1 MINMN
6 TLKKSS
12 AIISRNLLI
21 AFVVY
26 FLFYSFVKNANNLA
40 FFCTKFIVY
49 FHFICLNFH
58 YRKIMKICGDDMQT
72 SPQSNDKIYDL
83 AVIGGGINGV
93 GIAADASGRG
103 LSVFLCE
110 KDDLASHTSS
120 ASSKLIHG
128 GLRYLEHKEFRL
140 VREAL
145 AEREVLLAKAP
156 HIIRPMR
163 FIMPHRP
170 HLRPAWLIRTG
181 LFFYDHLGKR
191 EKLLGSNNVYFK
203 EDSPLN
209 SAITRGFEYSD
220 CAVDDSRL
228 VVLNAMHAREKGADV
243 VTRTRC
249 LSAQRDGQYWLV
261 DLENE
266 HGQFQIKAKALVNA
280 AGPWVAQFIKQDLQL
295 KSPYGIRLI
304 QGSHIIVPKLY
315 ECDKAFIMQN
325 DDRRIVFAI
334 PYLDQYTM
342 IGTTDRE
349 YQGDPA
355 QVKITQEEI
364 DYLIEVSN
372 AHFKKQL
379 TQQDIIWTFAGVR
392 PLCDDESD
400 NPSAITR
407 DYTLALSKGEK
418 GQAPLLS
425 VFGGKLTTYRKL
437 AESAMQQL
445 KAFFPEMQGSWT
457 ATEALPGGENMH
469 SVEQLIQEIR
479 AQITDAPEALA
490 KRWASTYGSRIW
502 NILGEITSVDQ
513 LGKHFGQG
521 LYAKEVDYLSRFEW
535 VTSTQDVL
543 WRRSKLGLSFMPSE
557 ELALDAYLAAK
568 QQSPHAA

>member
-1 MINMN
+1 
-6 TLKKSS
+6 
-12 AIISRNLLI
+12 
-21 AFVVY
+21 
-26 FLFYSFVKNANNLA
+26 
-40 FFCTKFIVY
+40 
-49 FHFICLNFH
+49 
-58 YRKIMKICGDDMQT
+58 MQT
-72 SPQSNDKIYDL
+72 SPLLKDKIYDI

-93 GIAADASGRG
+93 GIAADAAGRG

-203 EDSPLN
+203 DDSPLN

-249 LSAQRDGQYWLV
+249 LSAQRVEGYWV
-261 DLENE
+261 VELENAQ
-266 HGQFQIKAKALVNA
+266 GSFKIKAKALVNA
-280 AGPWVAQFIKQDLQL
+280 AGPWVAQFIKQDLEL

-304 QGSHIIVPKLY
+304 QGSHIVVPKLY
-315 ECDKAFIMQN
+315 EGDKAFIMQN

-349 YQGDPA
+349 YQGDPSKV
-355 QVKITQEEI
+355 QITQAET
-364 DYLIEVSN
+364 DYLLEVSN

-379 TQQDIIWTFAGVR
+379 TQADIIWTFAGVR

-407 DYTLALSKGEK
+407 DYTLALSQETHD
-418 GQAPLLS
+418 QAPLLS

-445 KAFFPEMQGSWT
+445 KAFFPEMKGSWT
-457 ATEALPGGENMH
+457 ATEALPGGENMA
-469 SVEQLIQEIR
+469 SAEQLVNEIR
-479 AQITDAPEALA
+479 AQITDVSESLA
-490 KRWASTYGSRIW
+490 KRWATSYGSRIW
-502 NILGEITSVDQ
+502 NILGEAVSIDQ
-513 LGKHFGQG
+513 LGLSFGHG
-521 LYAKEVDYLSRFEW
+521 LFAKEVDYLCRFEW
-535 VTSTQDVL
+535 VTTSEDIL
-543 WRRSKLGLSFMPSE
+543 WRRSKLGLVFAQNE
-557 ELALDAYLAAK
+557 IDGLDAYLSNKPNHIVAA
-568 QQSPHAA
+568 

>member
-1 MINMN
+1 
-6 TLKKSS
+6 
-12 AIISRNLLI
+12 
-21 AFVVY
+21 
-26 FLFYSFVKNANNLA
+26 
-40 FFCTKFIVY
+40 
-49 FHFICLNFH
+49 
-58 YRKIMKICGDDMQT
+58 MQT
-72 SPQSNDKIYDL
+72 SPLSKDKIYDI

-93 GIAADASGRG
+93 GIAADAAGRG

-203 EDSPLN
+203 DDSPLN

-249 LSAQRDGQYWLV
+249 LSAQRVEGYWV
-261 DLENE
+261 VELENAQ
-266 HGQFQIKAKALVNA
+266 GSFKIKAKALVNA

-304 QGSHIIVPKLY
+304 QGSHIVVPKLY
-315 ECDKAFIMQN
+315 EGDKAFIMQN

-349 YQGDPA
+349 YQGDPSKV
-355 QVKITQEEI
+355 QITQAET
-364 DYLIEVSN
+364 DYLLEVSN

-379 TQQDIIWTFAGVR
+379 TQADIIWTFAGVR

-407 DYTLALSKGEK
+407 DYTLALSQETND
-418 GQAPLLS
+418 QAPLLS

-437 AESAMQQL
+437 AESAMHQL
-445 KAFFPEMQGSWT
+445 NPFFPEMKESWT
-457 ATEALPGGENMH
+457 ASEALPGGENMA
-469 SVEQLIQEIR
+469 SAEQLANEIR
-479 AQITDAPEALA
+479 AQITDVSESLA
-490 KRWASTYGSRIW
+490 KRWATSYGSRIW
-502 NILGEITSVDQ
+502 NILGEAVSIDQ
-513 LGKHFGQG
+513 LGLGFGHG
-521 LYAKEVDYLSRFEW
+521 LFAKEVDYLCRFEW
-535 VTSTQDVL
+535 VTTSEDIL
-543 WRRSKLGLSFMPSE
+543 WRRSKLGLVFAQNE
-557 ELALDAYLAAK
+557 IDRLDAYLSNKPNHTVAA
-568 QQSPHAA
+568 

>member
-1 MINMN
+1 
-6 TLKKSS
+6 
-12 AIISRNLLI
+12 
-21 AFVVY
+21 
-26 FLFYSFVKNANNLA
+26 
-40 FFCTKFIVY
+40 
-49 FHFICLNFH
+49 
-58 YRKIMKICGDDMQT
+58 MQT
-72 SPQSNDKIYDL
+72 SPLLKDKIYDI

-93 GIAADASGRG
+93 GIAADAAGRG

-203 EDSPLN
+203 DDSPLN

-249 LSAQRDGQYWLV
+249 LSAQRVEGYWV
-261 DLENE
+261 VELENAQ
-266 HGQFQIKAKALVNA
+266 GSFKIKAKALVNA
-280 AGPWVAQFIKQDLQL
+280 AGPWVAQFIKQDLEL

-304 QGSHIIVPKLY
+304 QGSHIVVPKLY
-315 ECDKAFIMQN
+315 EGDKAFIMQN

-349 YQGDPA
+349 YQGDTSKV
-355 QVKITQEEI
+355 QITQAET
-364 DYLIEVSN
+364 DYLLEVSN

-379 TQQDIIWTFAGVR
+379 TQADIIWTFAGVR

-407 DYTLALSKGEK
+407 DYTLALSQETHD
-418 GQAPLLS
+418 QAPLLS

-445 KAFFPEMQGSWT
+445 KAFFPEMKGSWT
-457 ATEALPGGENMH
+457 ATEALPGGENMA
-469 SVEQLIQEIR
+469 SAEQLVNEIR
-479 AQITDAPEALA
+479 AQITDVSESLA
-490 KRWASTYGSRIW
+490 KRWATSYGSRIW
-502 NILGEITSVDQ
+502 NILGEAVSIDQ
-513 LGKHFGQG
+513 LGLSFGHG
-521 LYAKEVDYLSRFEW
+521 LFAKEVDYLCRFEW
-535 VTSTQDVL
+535 ATTSEDIL
-543 WRRSKLGLSFMPSE
+543 WRRSKLGLVFAQNEIDS
-557 ELALDAYLAAK
+557 LDAYLSNKPNHTVAA
-568 QQSPHAA
+568 

>member
-1 MINMN
+1 
-6 TLKKSS
+6 
-12 AIISRNLLI
+12 
-21 AFVVY
+21 
-26 FLFYSFVKNANNLA
+26 
-40 FFCTKFIVY
+40 
-49 FHFICLNFH
+49 
-58 YRKIMKICGDDMQT
+58 MQT
-72 SPQSNDKIYDL
+72 SPLLKDKIYDI

-93 GIAADASGRG
+93 GIAADAAGRG

-203 EDSPLN
+203 DDSPLN

-249 LSAQRDGQYWLV
+249 LSAQRVEGYWV
-261 DLENE
+261 VELENAQ
-266 HGQFQIKAKALVNA
+266 GSFKIKAKALVNA
-280 AGPWVAQFIKQDLQL
+280 AGPWVAQFIKQDLEL

-304 QGSHIIVPKLY
+304 QGSHIVVPKLY
-315 ECDKAFIMQN
+315 EGDKAFIMQN

-349 YQGDPA
+349 YQGDPSKV
-355 QVKITQEEI
+355 QITQAET
-364 DYLIEVSN
+364 DYLLEVSN

-379 TQQDIIWTFAGVR
+379 TQADIIWTFAGVR

-407 DYTLALSKGEK
+407 DYTLALSQETHD
-418 GQAPLLS
+418 QAPLLS

-445 KAFFPEMQGSWT
+445 KAFFPEMKGSWT
-457 ATEALPGGENMH
+457 ATEALPGGENMA
-469 SVEQLIQEIR
+469 SAEQLVNEIR
-479 AQITDAPEALA
+479 AQITDVSESLA
-490 KRWASTYGSRIW
+490 KRWATSYGSRIW
-502 NILGEITSVDQ
+502 KILGEAVSIDQ
-513 LGKHFGQG
+513 LGLSFGHG
-521 LYAKEVDYLSRFEW
+521 LFAKEVDYLCRFEW
-535 VTSTQDVL
+535 VTTSEDIL
-543 WRRSKLGLSFMPSE
+543 WRRSKLGLVFAQNE
-557 ELALDAYLAAK
+557 IDRLDAYLSNKPNHTVAA
-568 QQSPHAA
+568 

>member
-1 MINMN
+1 
-6 TLKKSS
+6 
-12 AIISRNLLI
+12 
-21 AFVVY
+21 
-26 FLFYSFVKNANNLA
+26 
-40 FFCTKFIVY
+40 
-49 FHFICLNFH
+49 
-58 YRKIMKICGDDMQT
+58 MQT
-72 SPQSNDKIYDL
+72 SPQTNEKIYDL

-220 CAVDDSRL
+220 CAVDDARL
-228 VVLNAMHAREKGADV
+228 VVLNAMHAREKGADI

-249 LSAQRDGQYWLV
+249 LSARRDGQYWVV

-266 HGQFQIKAKALVNA
+266 HSQFQIKAKALVNA
-280 AGPWVAQFIKQDLQL
+280 AGPWVAQFIKQDLEL

-315 ECDKAFIMQN
+315 EGDKAFIMQN

-355 QVKITQEEI
+355 QVQITQAET
-364 DYLIEVSN
+364 DYLLEVSN

-379 TQQDIIWTFAGVR
+379 TQADVIWTFAGVR

-407 DYTLALSKGEK
+407 DYTLALSKENDE
-418 GQAPLLS
+418 QAPLLS

-445 KAFFPEMQGSWT
+445 KAFFPEMKGSWT
-457 ATEALPGGENMH
+457 ATEALPGGENME
-469 SVEQLIQEIR
+469 SVEQLMREIR
-479 AQITDAPEALA
+479 AQVTDASEALV
-490 KRWASTYGSRIW
+490 KRWASAYGSRIW
-502 NILGEITSVDQ
+502 NILGEKSSVEQ
-513 LGKHFGQG
+513 LGQHFGQD
-521 LYAKEVDYLSRFEW
+521 LYAHEVDYLCTTEW
-535 VTSTQDVL
+535 VTTSQDVL
-543 WRRSKLGLSFMPSE
+543 WRRSKLGLSFTQKE
-557 ELALDAYLAAK
+557 TEALDAYLTVKTHNNEAA
-568 QQSPHAA
+568 

>member
-1 MINMN
+1 
-6 TLKKSS
+6 
-12 AIISRNLLI
+12 
-21 AFVVY
+21 
-26 FLFYSFVKNANNLA
+26 
-40 FFCTKFIVY
+40 
-49 FHFICLNFH
+49 
-58 YRKIMKICGDDMQT
+58 MQT
-72 SPQSNDKIYDL
+72 SPQTNEKIYDL

-220 CAVDDSRL
+220 CAVDDARL
-228 VVLNAMHAREKGADV
+228 VVLNAMHAREKGADI

-249 LSAQRDGQYWLV
+249 LSARRDGQYWIV

-266 HGQFQIKAKALVNA
+266 NCQFQIKAKALVNA

-295 KSPYGIRLI
+295 QSPYGIRLI

-315 ECDKAFIMQN
+315 EGDKAFIMQN

-342 IGTTDRE
+342 IGTTDHE

-379 TQQDIIWTFAGVR
+379 TQADVIWTFAGVR

-407 DYTLALSKGEK
+407 DYTLALSKEADD
-418 GQAPLLS
+418 QAPLLS

-445 KAFFPEMQGSWT
+445 KAFFPEMQESWT
-457 ATEALPGGENMH
+457 ATEALPGGENMQ
-469 SVEQLIQEIR
+469 SVAQLIQEIR
-479 AQITDAPEALA
+479 AQITDVSDALA
-490 KRWASTYGSRIW
+490 KRWACAYGSRVW
-502 NILGEITSVDQ
+502 NFLGGVTSVEQ
-513 LGKHFGQG
+513 LGQHFGQG
-521 LYAKEVDYLSRFEW
+521 LYVKEVDYLCTAEW
-535 VTSTQDVL
+535 VTTSQDVL
-543 WRRSKLGLSFMPSE
+543 WRRSKLGLSFTQKE
-557 ELALDAYLAAK
+557 IETLDTYLTVKTHSNEAA
-568 QQSPHAA
+568 